1 MPISN
6 NKLDIDKYNS
16 VIQYEIGGNY
26 EKYLSN
32 GMSPDEIEDGV
43 KKIQD
48 DADKA
53 KLFICEWNKV
63 LLIVF

>member
-6 NKLDIDKYNS
+6 NKFDIDKYNS
-16 VIQYEIGGNY
+16 VIQYEIGSNY

-32 GMSPDEIEDGV
+32 GMSLDEIEDGV

-53 KLFICEWNKV
+53 KLFICE
-63 LLIVF
+63 